1 MQHYKSYKSYD
12 DDDEDDDIY
21 GIESEDDRDQ
31 KTNNSINNKKTN
43 KSMNNWL
50 RRNWFITLK
59 MGKEERHISFI
70 NIVEVHVEL
79 EGQKTFLCLVTSI
92 GKYKCG
98 VSKETCNKFCNCFLG
113 GYLLDLHE
121 SIPCDSL
128 EVIQ

>member
-1 MQHYKSYKSYD
+1 MQHYKSYKLYD

-21 GIESEDDRDQ
+21 GIESEDDSDQ
-31 KTNNSINNKKTN
+31 ETNTSINNKTN

-50 RRNWFITLK
+50 RRNWFITLE
-59 MGKEERHISFI
+59 MGEEKRHISFI
-70 NIVEVHVEL
+70 NIVEVHVES
-79 EGQKTFLCLVTSI
+79 EGPNTFLCLVTSI

-98 VSKETCNKFCNCFLG
+98 VSKETCKKFCDCFLR

-121 SIPCDSL
+121 SISCDSL

>member
-21 GIESEDDRDQ
+21 GIESEDDSDQ
-31 KTNNSINNKKTN
+31 QTNISINNKTN

-59 MGKEERHISFI
+59 VGEEERHISFI
-70 NIVEVHVEL
+70 NIVEVHVEI
-79 EGQKTFLCLVTSI
+79 EGQKTFLCLVTRI

-98 VSKETCNKFCNCFLG
+98 VSKETCKKFCNCFLG
-113 GYLLDLHE
+113 SYLLDLHE
-121 SIPCDSL
+121 RISCDSL